1 MTEHAIS
8 SLINLRAKLK
18 GTKNCLQ
25 AQDLICK
32 TNTLIRSL
40 VKKEIN
46 IDFRHTT
53 GPGNTLLQELLDL
66 MLTSHSIADEGL
78 RAEMSSGVQDVL
90 SACLN
95 CTFVT
100 PRAQRLPCDNMSAQD
115 KQENIRQ
122 IINAA
127 L

>member
-8 SLINLRAKLK
+8 SLIDLRAKLK
-18 GTKNCLQ
+18 CTKNCPQ

-32 TNTLIRSL
+32 TNTLLRSL

-66 MLTSHSIADEGL
+66 MLASDSIADQGL
-78 RAEMSSGVQDVL
+78 RAEMSAGAQDVL

-115 KQENIRQ
+115 KQESIRQ